1 MNYIKF
7 VGSPGSGKTALVRQ
21 ITKDLTG
28 IYCDYWNPFEFG
40 LAHVNCNCNHY
51 TTLGKW
57 NPKNQCCGVDSISGE
72 GSFVKKVSSLLPTL
86 KSKYLFDEG
95 MINTTHTTVNE
106 LNKISDFILIFL
118 DYDATTCYNRIINN
132 RHGSTTMK
140 YVEGKVRGFRNL
152 YKQFNGSKL
161 SISGET
167 TLEEISSWVITKLDL
182 SVCNCMKDIKIP
194 KQSTLFGV

>member
-21 ITKDLTG
+21 LTKDLTG
-28 IYCDYWNPFEFG
+28 LQCDYWNPVDFG
-40 LAHVNCNCNHY
+40 LAHVNCNCGTY

-72 GSFVKKVSSLLPTL
+72 GNFVEKIKEFLPCCI
-86 KSKYLFDEG
+86 SDYIFDEG

-106 LNKISDFILIFL
+106 LNKLSDFTLIFL
-118 DYDATTCYNRIINN
+118 DYSAETCYNRIINN

-140 YVEGKVRGFRNL
+140 YVEGKVRGFKNL
-152 YKQFNGSKL
+152 YKTFNGTKYSVSGDCSL
-161 SISGET
+161 S
-167 TLEEISSWVITKLDL
+167 EISLWVIEKLHL
-182 SVCNCMKDIKIP
+182 EKCNCMSQIKIP
-194 KQSTLFGV
+194 KQGTLFGV